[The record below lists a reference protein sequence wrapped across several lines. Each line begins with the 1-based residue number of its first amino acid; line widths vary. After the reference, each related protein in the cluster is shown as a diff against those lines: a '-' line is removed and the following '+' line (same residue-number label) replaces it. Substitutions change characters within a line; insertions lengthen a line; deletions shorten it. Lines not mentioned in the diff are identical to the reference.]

1 MPGLGPVPAAM
12 GSRAAGARDG
22 GSTSPIP
29 TAPPRAAPDP
39 AAVPLEPQ
47 SALTLIDR
55 TSPGRLRTKTSI
67 GRQQTGQSSK

>member
-1 MPGLGPVPAAM
+1 MPGLEPVPAAM

-22 GSTSPIP
+22 GSTYSDFY
-29 TAPPRAAPDP
+29 APPRAAPDP
-39 AAVPLEPQ
+39 AVVPLDPQ

-67 GRQQTGQSSK
+67 GRQHTGQSSK